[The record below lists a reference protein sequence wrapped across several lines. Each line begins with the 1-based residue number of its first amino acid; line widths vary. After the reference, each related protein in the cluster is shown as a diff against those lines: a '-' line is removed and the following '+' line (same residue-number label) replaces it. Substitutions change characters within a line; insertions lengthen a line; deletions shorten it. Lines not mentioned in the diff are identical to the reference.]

1 MLVEVSVEVVLGP
14 EPGSQSPG
22 IKVLERLLSKLPFEA
37 LHEEMV
43 EVYLKLKKY

>member
-1 MLVEVSVEVVLGP
+1 MLVEVGVEVVLGP
-14 EPGSQSPG
+14 EPGGHSPG
-22 IKVLERLLSKLPFEA
+22 IKVLERLLSELPFDG